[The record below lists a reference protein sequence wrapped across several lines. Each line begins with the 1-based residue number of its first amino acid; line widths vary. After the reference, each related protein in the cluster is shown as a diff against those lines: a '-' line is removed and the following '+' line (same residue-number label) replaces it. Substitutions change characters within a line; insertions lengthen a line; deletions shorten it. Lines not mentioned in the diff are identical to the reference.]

1 MSVAVVQQFAFLHS
15 VTCQNIPVR
24 GERESCVYFTPWD
37 FGKRMES
44 DVVKSNTQRID
55 EILIQSASSKGEAL
69 AVSTRGQGTPYTS
82 DGGKQDGEQHG
93 P

>member
-1 MSVAVVQQFAFLHS
+1 
-15 VTCQNIPVR
+15 
-24 GERESCVYFTPWD
+24 
-37 FGKRMES
+37 MES

-55 EILIQSASSKGEAL
+55 EILIQSASSKGGAL